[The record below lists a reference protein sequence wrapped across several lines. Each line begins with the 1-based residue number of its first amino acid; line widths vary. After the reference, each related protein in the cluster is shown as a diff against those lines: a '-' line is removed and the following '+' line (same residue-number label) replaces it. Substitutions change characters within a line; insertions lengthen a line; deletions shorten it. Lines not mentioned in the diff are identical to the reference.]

1 MKKSVKLAKKIA
13 PILPLFIAKVN
24 GKFDID
30 IDPEDVATVME
41 LP

>member
-1 MKKSVKLAKKIA
+1 MEKSVRMAKLMR